1 MNKESF
7 KEAVLLPLNIGGLV
21 LAVFGVAKACYGERV
36 PALMPL
42 LCFVVTATSW
52 IILRTQEINPRK
64 VMVAGS
70 LAFATMAVGLFLL
83 LRGYGAA
90 S

>member
-7 KEAVLLPLNIGGLV
+7 REAVLLPLNIGGLT
-21 LAVFGVAKACYGERV
+21 LALFGVAKAYYGERV
-36 PALMPL
+36 PALMSL

-52 IILRTQEINPRK
+52 IILRTRGLDPK
-64 VMVAGS
+64 KAVVAGS
-70 LAFATMAVGLFLL
+70 LSFATMSVGLFLL
-83 LRGYGAA
+83 LRGYGSA